1 MVISNKINMG
11 FLVVGFVLFLS
22 SLVSIFEM
30 GRTRH
35 SLGDVLSVNVDNINA
50 SIQLLEVTDQN
61 IFTLLNQI
69 GVNPDSLL
77 QMGSLYEDDRF
88 EGYFRASGS
97 TFTTNEEQALTDS
110 IMFAYAAYMQI
121 LNEAPVLW
129 EDNGYLPR
137 REWYTAR
144 LYPTYTRLRN
154 YILELISLEQD
165 LLDHNTQQI
174 QDGFYRSIM
183 PGVIAVASSI
193 LLLFLL
199 SYFIRIYVIQPIK
212 EIRTGVRNTL
222 LFKKKYQVR
231 LPAGDELSELNESIT
246 QLCDEHNKL

>member
-1 MVISNKINMG
+1 MAISNKINLG

-30 GRTRH
+30 GRTRR
-35 SLGDVLSVNVDNINA
+35 SLGDVLSINVDNINA

-69 GVNPDSLL
+69 GINQDSLL
-77 QMGSLYEDDRF
+77 EMGSLYGDDRF
-88 EGYFRASGS
+88 EGYFRALGS
-97 TFTTNEEQALTDS
+97 SFTTNEEQALTDS

-121 LNEAPVLW
+121 LNEAPFLW
-129 EDNGYLPR
+129 EGNGYLAR
-137 REWYTAR
+137 REWYIAR
-144 LYPTYTRLRN
+144 LYPTYARLRY
-154 YILELISLEQD
+154 YIQELISLEQK
-165 LLDHNTQQI
+165 LLKNNTQQI

-199 SYFIRIYVIQPIK
+199 SYFIRIYVIQPL
-212 EIRTGVRNTL
+212 RQMHTGVRNTL

>member
-30 GRTRH
+30 GRTRR

-61 IFTLLNQI
+61 IFELLNQI
-69 GVNPDSLL
+69 GISQDSLL
-77 QMGSLYEDDRF
+77 QVGSLYEDDRF

-212 EIRTGVRNTL
+212 EIRIGVRNTL

-231 LPAGDELSELNESIT
+231 LPAGDELSELN
-246 QLCDEHNKL
+246 